1 MHFLCPD
8 RGDRCPD
15 QCKPGAGSIG
25 AGSVRLVI
33 EVSRLVSL
41 SVLGFE
47 VHAAG
52 VDPRRTRPRTG
63 ILEEDDLAAGPL
75 PFHVAYVPVFWCEI
89 CGIGGHGL
97 LRLIFT
103 SIIDII
109 VSKNLL
115 VKRDRSLYGIRFIKN
130 S

>member
-1 MHFLCPD
+1 M
-8 RGDRCPD
+8 PD

-75 PFHVAYVPVFWCEI
+75 PLPCRLRA
-89 CGIGGHGL
+89 GIL
-97 LRLIFT
+97 AR
-103 SIIDII
+103 
-109 VSKNLL
+109 NLW
-115 VKRDRSLYGIRFIKN
+115 DYWWSWSSPADFYIHD
-130 S
+130 

>member
-1 MHFLCPD
+1 M
-8 RGDRCPD
+8 PD

-33 EVSRLVSL
+33 EVSRLVPL

-75 PFHVAYVPVFWCEI
+75 PLPCRLRA
-89 CGIGGHGL
+89 GIL
-97 LRLIFT
+97 ARNLWDYWRSWSSPAVFT
-103 SIIDII
+103 SILDNI
-109 VSKNLL
+109 VSTNLL
-115 VKRDRSLYGIRFIKN
+115 VKRDRSLSGIRFIKN

>member
-1 MHFLCPD
+1 M
-8 RGDRCPD
+8 PD

-33 EVSRLVSL
+33 EVSRLVPL

-75 PFHVAYVPVFWCEI
+75 PLPCRLRACIFGAKSV
-89 CGIGGHGL
+89 GL
-97 LRLIFT
+97 LVVMVFSGGFLHP
-103 SIIDII
+103 
-109 VSKNLL
+109 
-115 VKRDRSLYGIRFIKN
+115 
-130 S
+130 

>member
-1 MHFLCPD
+1 M
-8 RGDRCPD
+8 PD

-33 EVSRLVSL
+33 EVSRLVPL

-75 PFHVAYVPVFWCEI
+75 PFHVAYVPVFWREI
-89 CGIGGHGL
+89 CGIIGGHGL
-97 LRLIFT
+97 LRRIFT
-103 SIIDII
+103 SMIDII
-109 VSKNLL
+109 VSKNML
-115 VKRDRSLYGIRFIKN
+115 VKRDRSLGGIRFIKN